1 MLFHIKNL
9 DCVYPGSEKE
19 VLSIQE
25 LIIKRGKMTFLVGES
40 GIGKSTLLE
49 TLGVMNNTIKK
60 SQKETVFDFY
70 PKENQKFNMSSFWEK
85 ENQKEINILRN
96 KYLSFVFQNNN
107 LMDNF
112 SALENVMLSSLI
124 QGKDFED
131 SILRAES
138 AFKKLDISEY
148 MNESTKQLSGGQKQR
163 VSFARAFAKDFI
175 VLLGDEPTGN
185 LDPVNADNLLNQLKN
200 KIKDENDISG
210 GAIIV
215 SHDID
220 NTLKFA
226 DEIIIIEPI
235 FTYDDKLRKNIKSKG
250 NINKNCIYSRLN
262 DKGFW
267 YNELLD
273 KQIESSSMKEVL
285 VNSMSKKNYNDED

>member
-9 DCVYPGSEKE
+9 HCVYPGSDKE
-19 VLSIQE
+19 VLSIEE
-25 LIIKRGKMTFLVGES
+25 LVINKGKMTFLVGES

-60 SQKETVFDFY
+60 SQAETIFEFY
-70 PKENQKFNMSSFWEK
+70 PKENQKFNMSSFWKK
-85 ENQKEINILRN
+85 ENRKEINSLRN

-131 SILRAES
+131 SVKRAES

-200 KIKDENDISG
+200 KIKDQNDISG